1 MIRYMVGVLTI
12 IGVGGGM
19 EWGTLTPIG
28 AFIGGVVGLALMY
41 SPVRDGS
48 IYRLINNKIQ

>member
-41 SPVRDGS
+41 SPIKDGS

>member
-1 MIRYMVGVLTI
+1 MIRYMIGVLTI

-41 SPVRDGS
+41 APVRDGS
-48 IYRLINNKIQ
+48 IYRLIDNKIK